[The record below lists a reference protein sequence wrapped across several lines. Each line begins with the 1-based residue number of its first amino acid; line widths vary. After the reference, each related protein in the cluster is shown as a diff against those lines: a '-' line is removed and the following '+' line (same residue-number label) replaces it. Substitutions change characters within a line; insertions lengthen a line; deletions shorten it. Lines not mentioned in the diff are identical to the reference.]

1 MKYIIDTEEKEIHV
15 PDGIKLIDLLSLVT
29 VLNSDTE
36 DYSVFFYEDEEV
48 DDDYQEI
55 FNYIFDRT

>member
-36 DYSVFFYEDEEV
+36 DYSVLFYEEEDDEE
-48 DDDYQEI
+48 DDI
-55 FNYIFDRT
+55 FNYIFDMT

>member
-36 DYSVFFYEDEEV
+36 DYSVFFYEEE

>member
-36 DYSVFFYEDEEV
+36 DYSVFFYEEEG
-48 DDDYQEI
+48 DDYQEI